1 MSTYNRSKIILCVFI
16 SSVCFC
22 LRALGQKS
30 MVKGQSS
37 YIRINTKAISNS
49 VATIGGFY
57 CDKPSI
63 YLGDS
68 ITLFWSVLNFKGNIR
83 LESSENQ
90 IEYSLV
96 EGNLQ
101 SSGKKILKPT
111 KSTFYR
117 LIAEDLLKTVKIEV
131 KDTNPIIK
139 EVISTTIENVSP
151 IKNII
156 IDEFK
161 ANKRNIQKGEKVTIS
176 WKVRNTV
183 SVSLEIGDSV
193 EKAIFYKDYLSESFE
208 IVSPSK
214 TTTYVIRVGDIFK
227 SLVIEVGQ

>member
-1 MSTYNRSKIILCVFI
+1 MAIYNRLIITFCIITFPILF
-16 SSVCFC
+16 CF
-22 LRALGQKS
+22 RALGQKNI
-30 MVKGQSS
+30 VKGQSLF
-37 YIRINTKAISNS
+37 IRVNTKAISN
-49 VATIGGFY
+49 AAPIIGDFY
-57 CDKPSI
+57 SDNPSI

-68 ITLFWSVLNFKGNIR
+68 TNLFWNVANFKGNIR

-90 IEYSLV
+90 IEYSLL
-96 EGNLQ
+96 ESNLI
-101 SSGKKILKPT
+101 SNGKKILKPIKGT
-111 KSTFYR
+111 YYR
-117 LIAEDLLKTVKIEV
+117 LIAGDLLKTIKIDV
-131 KDTNPIIK
+131 KDIIPIVKEIK
-139 EVISTTIENVSP
+139 STTIEDTSKV
-151 IKNII
+151 KNII

-208 IVSPSK
+208 IVTPSK
-214 TTTYVIRVGDIFK
+214 TTTYVIRIGDIFK